1 MLVHTSPKTMG
12 ASVYA
17 LRSSSA
23 HLASIKAIPVS
34 VSGYDI
40 TDNRVKRWCQ

>member
-34 VSGYDI
+34 GYDT